1 MKALLALGLAAGLLA
16 AGCSD
21 TGNQSVG
28 IYVLVNV
35 ADNHHRQ
42 PSRGI
47 DTARKT
53 IDYLLQHLAPSDTLA
68 AASIGTAGFNAT
80 DIIATETFSQR
91 PSVVNAEKRAF
102 RDRFDRYAKS
112 ADGSL
117 FSDICGGMLQAIET
131 LNRSEAAHKTILIL
145 SNLKEKPAIG
155 IASDLPL
162 QMNGYT
168 VVVLKTQ
175 GLQPDS
181 RDMKLYLRRVEYLR
195 RKVEGASA
203 RFRIIEDLHQIKEV
217 L

>member
-16 AGCSD
+16 AACSD
-21 TGNQSVG
+21 ADNQSVG

-35 ADNHHRQ
+35 AGNHHRQ
-42 PSRGI
+42 PSREI

-80 DIIATETFSQR
+80 EIIATETFSQR

-102 RDRFDRYAKS
+102 RDRFDRYANS
-112 ADGSL
+112 AGGSL

-168 VVVLKTQ
+168 VVVLKT
-175 GLQPDS
+175 
-181 RDMKLYLRRVEYLR
+181 
-195 RKVEGASA
+195 
-203 RFRIIEDLHQIKEV
+203 
-217 L
+217 